1 MSNKLQS
8 VDRAL
13 QMLLAYEEEG
23 QAYGV
28 TELAA
33 RLGVH
38 KSSASRLAATLAA
51 QGFLERERD
60 REAFRLGPTLRRLG
74 LLAGG
79 ARDLVDVAR
88 EPMERLAETTGE
100 TVTLSVADGDE
111 GATVAQVEA
120 RHVVGVQNWVGRRFP
135 LHCTSDGKI
144 LLAFSEIEL
153 DGKPLAARTPR
164 TITRRDELAGQLDE
178 ARQSGWAVAVG
189 EFEEG
194 LNGVAA
200 PVLDVEGRC
209 RAALA
214 VCGPAY
220 RVPAEAL
227 PALGAAC
234 TQTATDIGAG
244 LVT

>member
-13 QMLLAYEEEG
+13 QMLLAYDREG

-28 TELAA
+28 TELAV

-60 REAFRLGPTLRRLG
+60 REAFRLGPALRRLG

-79 ARDLVDVAR
+79 SRELVELAR
-88 EPMERLAETTGE
+88 EPMERLAEATGE
-100 TVTLSVADGDE
+100 TVTLSVAHHDE

-144 LLAFSEIEL
+144 LLAFGAVEL
-153 DGKPLAARTPR
+153 DGRPLEARTPR
-164 TITRRDELAGQLDE
+164 TITRSDDLRAHLAE
-178 ARQSGWAVAVG
+178 ARRTGWAAAIG

-200 PVLDVEGRC
+200 PVLDADGDC

-214 VCGPAY
+214 VCGPSY
-220 RVPAEAL
+220 RVPTDAL
-227 PALGAAC
+227 PELADVC
-234 TQTATDIGAG
+234 RQTANDIGAG